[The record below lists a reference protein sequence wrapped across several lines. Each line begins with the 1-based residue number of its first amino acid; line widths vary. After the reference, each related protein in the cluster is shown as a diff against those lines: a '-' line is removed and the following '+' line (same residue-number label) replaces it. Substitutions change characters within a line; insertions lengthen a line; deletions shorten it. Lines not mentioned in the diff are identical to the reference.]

1 MRVLC
6 LAPHPFF
13 QNRGTPIDVLLVLR
27 VLAERQNTQVDLVT
41 YNEGADVDLPY
52 LRVIRTPNLKV
63 TQKVRPGFSLKKLIC
78 DFFMFLKAWSLMRQN
93 RYDVIHAGEEAVF
106 MAMFFRV
113 LYQTPYVYDL
123 DSSIAQQLVEKKPGL
138 RRLAPVFNWMEHH
151 AVRNSVINLPVCNA
165 LADLCEK
172 NGSKKTV
179 TLHDIS
185 QLKNPDASGTGKLK
199 KEIGARGKILL
210 YIGNL
215 EKYQGVDLLLES
227 FQLAHKKDC
236 DLDLVI
242 IGGEEED
249 IQHYQA
255 KSCALG
261 IDKRV
266 HFLGPR
272 PFHQLDEYLAEADI
286 LVSPRIRGI
295 NTPMKIFPYLHSGKP
310 VLVTDLYTHSQL
322 LSDREAY
329 MAPADPVGFSKGI
342 CDLAQNASLRKQ
354 LGEEGRR
361 FIEKNHTYLA
371 HQRRLNGV
379 YDWLE
384 GKLLR
389 GMARE
394 EGIELENRKAVA

>member
-27 VLAERQNTQVDLVT
+27 VLAERQNTHVDLVT
-41 YNEGADVDLPY
+41 YNEGADVDLPN

-78 DFFMFLKAWSLMRQN
+78 DFFMFLKAWSLIRQN
-93 RYDVIHAGEEAVF
+93 RSDVIHAGEEAVF

-113 LYQTPYVYDL
+113 LYRTPYVYDL

-151 AVRNSVINLPVCNA
+151 AVRNSVVNLPVCNA

-185 QLKNPDASGTGKLK
+185 QLKNPDASCTGKLRE
-199 KEIGARGKILL
+199 EIGVRGKILL

-227 FQLAHKKDC
+227 FQLAHGRDC

-255 KSCALG
+255 KACSLG
-261 IDKRV
+261 IEERV

-272 PFHQLDEYLAEADI
+272 SFHQLDEYLAEADI

-322 LSDREAY
+322 LSNREAY
-329 MAPADPVGFSKGI
+329 LAPADPVGFSKGI
-342 CDLAQNASLRKQ
+342 LDLARDASLRKQ
-354 LGEEGRR
+354 LGEEGRT

-379 YDWLE
+379 YDGLE

-389 GMARE
+389 GVARE
-394 EGIELENRKAVA
+394 EGIELENRTAVV